1 MSSDRALFEIKTLGE
16 IAFHKMGGT
25 PSTANESYWE
35 TGDLLWATP
44 GDLGKGEVI
53 RIHDTARKI
62 TAAGLAVRNAALFPT
77 GTVLLST
84 TATIGNIGLATCPI
98 YCNQQITAIVPNE
111 KVESEYLAYWF
122 LRSKAELMRLGGTST
137 ATHINQKN
145 LATLRVPV
153 PPLPEQRR
161 IVDLLSRAEGI
172 VRLRREAEKKA
183 AELIP
188 ALFLNLF
195 GDPATNPKG
204 WPVDK
209 LDAVAK
215 IISGATKGRRFDPSE
230 AIELPYMRVANV
242 KDGHL
247 DLAEIKT
254 IAVKR
259 GEVEKYRL
267 QPGDLLMTEG
277 GDPDKLGRG
286 ALWSGEIETCLHQ
299 NHIFKVRADRSRLLP
314 EYLCELVGSRYG
326 KAYFLRVA
334 KKTTG
339 IATIN
344 RTQLGGFPVVVP
356 PLDRQAEFVEKF
368 AAVRSIQSQQ
378 SAATAKAQAAFDAL
392 LARCF
397 SPDSVNAA
405 GGVA

>member
-1 MSSDRALFEIKTLGE
+1 MSLCMKRIGDMATVFNGKT
-16 IAFHKMGGT
+16 
-25 PSTANESYWE
+25 P
-35 TGDLLWATP
+35 
-44 GDLGKGEVI
+44 
-53 RIHDTARKI
+53 
-62 TAAGLAVRNAALFPT
+62 
-77 GTVLLST
+77 
-84 TATIGNIGLATCPI
+84 
-98 YCNQQITAIVPNE
+98 
-111 KVESEYLAYWF
+111 
-122 LRSKAELMRLGGTST
+122 SKAEQRDTGFPVLKIKDIAETGLLRGALTCFVDDALAKKHTARWICAGDTLILNAAHNADYVASKMFLAGEDAAGTLPTGEWLLVRPKKSDVMPEYL
-137 ATHINQKN
+137 HYW
-145 LATLRVPV
+145 LRSSAAKKMIRFIVKGIHLYPKDMAELSFQWC
-153 PPLPEQRR
+153 PLSEQRR

-172 VRLRREAEKKA
+172 VRLRREAKKKA
-183 AELIP
+183 TELIP
-188 ALFLNLF
+188 ALFLNMF
-195 GDPATNPKG
+195 GDPATNLKG

-242 KDGHL
+242 KDRHL
-247 DLAEIKT
+247 DLTEIKI

-259 GEVEKYRL
+259 DEVEKYRL
-267 QPGDLLMTEG
+267 LPGDLLMTEG

-356 PLDRQAEFVEKF
+356 PLSKQAEFVEKLG
-368 AAVRSIQSQQ
+368 AVRSIQSQQ
-378 SAATAKAQAAFDAL
+378 SAATAKAQATFDAL
-392 LARCF
+392 LEHCF
-397 SPDSVNAA
+397 TPSVAA
-405 GGVA
+405 